1 MTDQQE
7 PRDQSTADD
16 LAAEFE
22 NLGKNLKEAFRKLW
36 ESEGRKSLQKDLEA
50 GLSRIGESIDQAVEE
65 LKDSPTGQ
73 RLKSKAGDLQQRLHK
88 GEVGDTLRSD
98 VVKVL
103 RKINEELEK
112 IASQVSSKAGEV

>member
-1 MTDQQE
+1 MADQQE
-7 PRDQSTADD
+7 PRDQSTADE

-65 LKDSPTGQ
+65 LKESPTGQ
-73 RLKSKAGDLQQRLHK
+73 RLKSKAEDLQERLQK
-88 GEVGDTLRSD
+88 GEVGETFRSD

-112 IASQVSSKAGEV
+112 IASQVSSKTGEE

>member
-7 PRDQSTADD
+7 PRDQSTTDE

-22 NLGKNLKEAFRKLW
+22 NLGKNLKDAFRKLW

-50 GLSRIGESIDQAVEE
+50 GLSRIGESIDQVVEE
-65 LKDSPTGQ
+65 LKESPTGQ
-73 RLKSKAGDLQQRLHK
+73 HLKSKAEDFQERLQK
-88 GEVGDTLRSD
+88 GEVGETFRSD

-112 IASQVSSKAGEV
+112 IASQVSSKTGEE